1 MFRPYRIERR
11 EAEPMEEIMKLFLR
25 KRGLGTRMNAQ
36 LISDA
41 WARVSGASAYPIGR
55 FYRDG
60 VLTVTLSS
68 SVARNQLYYRREEL
82 VKALNRELEK
92 ESLFDREKGLVK
104 SIVLR

>member
-1 MFRPYRIERR
+1 M
-11 EAEPMEEIMKLFLR
+11 
-25 KRGLGTRMNAQ
+25 
-36 LISDA
+36 
-41 WARVSGASAYPIGR
+41 
-55 FYRDG
+55 
-60 VLTVTLSS
+60 LTVTLSS

>member
-1 MFRPYRIERR
+1 MFRPYKIERR

-41 WARVSGASAYPIGR
+41 WDRVSGASAYTIGR